1 MSGFKDRRISRA
13 GLRELKDGIEL
24 LPCIRSLNLSNN
36 AITDD
41 FDKEVL
47 EIFDLT
53 KIKAIDLSFNHMKQ
67 LGMQIGRKLRDEITH
82 ISWIDLTMNDFD
94 KYYEEDTKPIK
105 EGENRNGRIGRDAR
119 DPKDA

>member
-1 MSGFKDRRISRA
+1 MD
-13 GLRELKDGIEL
+13 L
-24 LPCIRSLNLSNN
+24 LPCIRSLNLSHN

-47 EIFDLT
+47 EIFDMT

-105 EGENRNGRIGRDAR
+105 EGENRNGRIGRDSR
-119 DPKDA
+119 DPRDA